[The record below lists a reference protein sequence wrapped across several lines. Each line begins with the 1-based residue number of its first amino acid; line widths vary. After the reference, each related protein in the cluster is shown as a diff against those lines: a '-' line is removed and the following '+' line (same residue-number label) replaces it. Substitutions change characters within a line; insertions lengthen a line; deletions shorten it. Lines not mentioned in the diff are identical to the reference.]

1 MKKLLTVLVLGL
13 LATACVEHDPD
24 SSETFVE
31 TDTYWEPVR
40 TTAPAPQPVRVQ
52 AAPQQVQVQPVVVQ
66 APAQPTW
73 WQQNRQK
80 HVVKVVA
87 PTCPCKDPN
96 DPCTHCYQK

>member
-1 MKKLLTVLVLGL
+1 MYKLLPVFALSL
-13 LATACVEHDPD
+13 LAVACVPHDAD
-24 SSETFVE
+24 EDTFIQTE
-31 TDTYWEPVR
+31 TYWEPVK
-40 TTAPAPQPVRVQ
+40 AEKPEPKPVYVQPAPQP
-52 AAPQQVQVQPVVVQ
+52 VQVQPVVVQ
-66 APAQPTW
+66 QPAPKATW